1 MPYTYYTLT
10 YAGKPSKTNNEAS
23 KYYIS
28 GTDEYTKYLVN
39 GVNNCNF
46 TDGSNISVD
55 WYFTSVTIAHWA
67 LEKKITIVSTMR
79 LDRKRYTKRNKSL
92 ENREERSV
100 LHVFDNDEKILL
112 VLHIVKKK
120 SGKRNVVVLS
130 TLHDEVRVTKDERRK
145 LDIQKLHDHTKGGID
160 VVDLTSTSYTTRIKN
175 KRWPINTF
183 AFILYTV

>member
-1 MPYTYYTLT
+1 M
-10 YAGKPSKTNNEAS
+10 
-23 KYYIS
+23 
-28 GTDEYTKYLVN
+28 N
-39 GVNNCNF
+39 GLNHYNS
-46 TDGSNISVD
+46 TDGSNKSIGQ
-55 WYFTSVTIAHWA
+55 YFTSITIAQWA
-67 LEKKITIVSTMR
+67 LEKKITIVGKVR
-79 LDRKRYTKRNKSL
+79 LDRKGIPKEIKSFKK
-92 ENREERSV
+92 REETSI
-100 LHVFDNDEKILL
+100 LHVFDNDEKILP
-112 VLHIVKKK
+112 VSYIGKKK